1 MLLQCIGGQPWTTWH
16 WRPEEGSRDRNLHLV
31 CDAVRP
37 LNAQHWPGGKLA
49 NQWLEM
55 KQCGEWGGGRWLR
68 LYPANKK
75 GASASTILTVEETR
89 TSRTDGVRN
98 MVRCISQTPLSP
110 PRANYT
116 RKCFARE
123 RKGQTPTTVNLPPPP
138 PFNHD
143 TNSSYASNEWNRS
156 SLPLNHFE
164 DDPCFSSWQSLRCVR
179 DTQPNALIK
188 PEEVK
193 MERIHRKQ
201 HLEPNKIRM
210 EEQ

>member
-123 RKGQTPTTVNLPPPP
+123 RKGQTPTTVNLPPP
-138 PFNHD
+138 
-143 TNSSYASNEWNRS
+143 
-156 SLPLNHFE
+156 LPLTTTPTAATLQMSEIEAVYHWTTLKMTHVFHL
-164 DDPCFSSWQSLRCVR
+164 DSLWGVSETRSR
-179 DTQPNALIK
+179 T
-188 PEEVK
+188 
-193 MERIHRKQ
+193 HW
-201 HLEPNKIRM
+201 
-210 EEQ
+210 